1 MKKFPS
7 LNQFR
12 NIIRDVKTQHD
23 YKGKDAEGNAI
34 YLHDSPYP
42 TLKFQGTVKIHGTNA
57 SVIKYK
63 DRIEFQSRERVIS
76 VGSDNMGFATKY
88 TNKDLSSLFSR
99 FEFNEYV
106 AIYGEWCCGNI
117 QKGVALTEIPEKRF
131 IIFKVKVD
139 DVWVDFDE
147 TLKDES
153 LSIYN
158 ILQFPT
164 YEIDID
170 FNSPELS
177 QNKLIE
183 MTLSVEE
190 ECPIGKYFG
199 VIGIG
204 EGLVFTSIDNPD
216 LIFKSKGE
224 KHSVSKVKKLNSVDV
239 EQIEDIN
246 KFVEYSVT
254 ENRLRQ
260 GLENV
265 ELDIKNTGSFI
276 KWVANDVLKEE
287 TDTLVENGLEWKQ
300 VAPKVN
306 LKAKEFFI
314 NATKNI

>member
-23 YKGKDAEGNAI
+23 YKGKDEQGNPI

-42 TLKFQGTVKIHGTNA
+42 TLKFQGTVKAHGTNA
-57 SVIKYK
+57 SIVKYK

-76 VGSDNMGFATKY
+76 VGSDNMGFATNY
-88 TNKDLSSLFSR
+88 YGKDLSSLFDR
-99 FEFNEYV
+99 FEFNDYV
-106 AIYGEWCCGNI
+106 VIYGEWCCGNI
-117 QKGVALTEIPEKRF
+117 QKGVALTQIPEKKF

-183 MTLSVEE
+183 MTLAVEE

-199 VIGIG
+199 VSGVG
-204 EGLVFTSIDNPD
+204 EGLVLTAIDRPY

-246 KFVEYSVT
+246 KFVEYAVT
-254 ENRLRQ
+254 ENRLKQ

-287 TDTLVENGLEWKQ
+287 TDVLVENGLEWKQ